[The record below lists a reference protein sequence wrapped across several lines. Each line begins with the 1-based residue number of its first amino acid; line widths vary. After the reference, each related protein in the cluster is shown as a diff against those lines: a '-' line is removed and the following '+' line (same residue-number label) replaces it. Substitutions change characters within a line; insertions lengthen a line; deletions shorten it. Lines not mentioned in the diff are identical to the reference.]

1 MIFWNVQGLRK
12 KAAETAK
19 YMSQFDIIA
28 LQETWIEKNHYG
40 RTEKNLPAG
49 YNWIWTEAVR
59 EKKKGRPAGGLVF
72 GIRKELQYKEWEG
85 NCKGCW
91 ASVEVEISGK
101 WFSILM
107 VYNNTNLDNMK
118 TELSSYLQRNLNK
131 RVIIGGDLNARI
143 GTLGSTEY
151 NEERPTKDTSINE
164 EGRKWVN
171 LLDTY
176 GISILNGNM
185 DGDTEG
191 NITHPGLINHEEA
204 VLDYG
209 GANTMAHEEIEKFTV
224 DEENDSDHF
233 PITLTLK
240 SDAKP
245 KDGDWTTIQEWNP
258 RTKKEYKERLI
269 SGSSSENWKGLHKK
283 LWDAT
288 PKRKFKKSN
297 CKNAVWWNTECY

>member
-28 LQETWIEKNHYG
+28 LQETWIENNHYG

-107 VYNNTNLDNMK
+107 VYNNTHLDNMK

-191 NITHPGLINHEEA
+191 NITHPGLINHE
-204 VLDYG
+204 
-209 GANTMAHEEIEKFTV
+209 
-224 DEENDSDHF
+224 
-233 PITLTLK
+233 
-240 SDAKP
+240 
-245 KDGDWTTIQEWNP
+245 
-258 RTKKEYKERLI
+258 
-269 SGSSSENWKGLHKK
+269 
-283 LWDAT
+283 
-288 PKRKFKKSN
+288 
-297 CKNAVWWNTECY
+297 